1 MLQLRPKPPEEITFT
16 SKTNISEAVDSE
28 KRVLR
33 QVLENLLSTS
43 HTAQTVLDYIVT
55 NKNNVITL
63 KPIVNKEAIE
73 IILGVLR
80 TINTNQNYKIDFSS
94 ESLSQYERIIDAFAS
109 ALPTEVMQQITA
121 VVEARAAYFKSYNLY
136 HPTFSNFNSVKDS
149 SYFSNSNQARR
160 HSIPII
166 NSVART
172 ALWLQDAYPDLRQEE
187 LFTLA
192 KLTSSLYSPVDLD
205 VKESSYEYVA
215 PYALLLAN
223 MLKINPYAMYRPYM
237 QNTTSRSP
245 YNIVSGKRGAYP
257 CLESQVETSLALQSY
272 IEKRKQYFVNTAEA
286 ETIVTPYKPFCF
298 NQYFLPEIKNVY
310 SAFNTQGV
318 PHVTYLLDKK
328 YSAVLPPSIN
338 VIQVPDEV
346 SGSYHIPYYI
356 CVDEL
361 LNVKLLF
368 PFMTSTFDKLK
379 IIYNLKKRNPLAPY
393 NKDSDVLTNSM
404 STNYTDVIRTLF
416 GINYEIRCIV
426 DDGCARIEA
435 EGISSLGLEDITY
448 YFTGATPSETKDEN
462 LFHAFLLRVTNVKQ
476 TTKFLS
482 NYQPK

>member
-1 MLQLRPKPPEEITFT
+1 MLQLRPKPPEELTFT

-43 HTAQTVLDYIVT
+43 QTVLDYIVK

-63 KPIVNKEAIE
+63 KPIVSKETIE

-80 TINTNQNYKIDFSS
+80 TINTSPNYKIDFSS
-94 ESLSQYERIIDAFAS
+94 ESLSQYEHIIDAFAS
-109 ALPTEVMQQITA
+109 ALPAEVMQQITA
-121 VVEARAAYFKSYNLY
+121 VVEARAAYFKSYKLY
-136 HPTFSNFNSVKDS
+136 HPTFSNYNSVKDC
-149 SYFSNSNQARR
+149 SYLTNSTQTKKHA
-160 HSIPII
+160 IPIV

-192 KLTSSLYSPVDLD
+192 KLTSSLYSPVDID

-223 MLKINPYAMYRPYM
+223 MLKVNPHAMFRPYM
-237 QNTTSRSP
+237 QNTSSRSP
-245 YNIVSGKRGAYP
+245 YNIVHGKRGVAP
-257 CLESQVETSLALQSY
+257 CLEAQVETSLALQSY
-272 IEKRKQYFVNTAEA
+272 IEKRKQYFVNTAET

-298 NQYFLPEIKNVY
+298 NQYFLPEIKNLY
-310 SAFNTQGV
+310 PSFNTQGV
-318 PHVTYLLDKK
+318 PHVTNLSDKK

-338 VIQVPDEV
+338 AIQIPDEV
-346 SGSYHIPYYI
+346 SGSYHIPYYV

-368 PFMTSTFDKLK
+368 PFMTSTSDKLK
-379 IIYNLKKRNPLAPY
+379 VIYNLTKRNPLAPY

-416 GINYEIRCIV
+416 GINYEIRCSV
-426 DDGCARIEA
+426 NDGYARIEA
-435 EGISSLGLEDITY
+435 DGIISIGLEDITY

-462 LFHAFLLRVTNVKQ
+462 LFHAFLLKVTNIMQV
-476 TTKFLS
+476 TKFLS
-482 NYQPK
+482 TYQPK